1 MDRPVAPFVDTN
13 VLLYAV
19 STDPS
24 EQVKAKRARAM
35 LDSPHLALSVQV
47 LQEFYWQA
55 TRPMSRAAL
64 THDQAHTLLLSWL
77 RYPVQEISTAVVLAA
92 TVTASRYGISYWDA
106 AILEAARVMG
116 CQEVLSEDLSDGQ
129 DYGGVRVRNPF
140 AG

>member
-19 STDPS
+19 STDPF
-24 EQVKAKRARAM
+24 EQAKADRARAL
-35 LDSPHLALSVQV
+35 LDSPHLTLSVQV

-55 TRPMSRAAL
+55 TRPLRRAAL
-64 THDQAHTLLLSWL
+64 THEQAHTLLLSWL
-77 RYPVQEISTAVVLAA
+77 RYPVQETSTAIVFAA
-92 TVTASRYGISYWDA
+92 TATAARYGISYWDA
-106 AILEAARVMG
+106 AIIEAARAMG
-116 CQEVLSEDLSDGQ
+116 CREILSEDLSSGQ